1 MPVGNL
7 EFIKS
12 ASGTSVSSLSVTDC
26 FSADY
31 DVYKVVGT
39 DFNPSTEFNLE
50 LRYIDSGGSVISTS
64 TYDRAFLNMTSYASF
79 SESATPNATS
89 IIAIG
94 TNEANGNGFNF
105 EIYNPFSASSY
116 TFNTHQ
122 ASSDH
127 TSGGRGYKGI
137 NLEKSTTSVTGLY
150 FFVASGT
157 FDINNISVYGLAS
170 N

>member
-1 MPVGNL
+1 MATNL

-12 ASGTSVSSLSVTDC
+12 ATGTSVSSLSVTDC
-26 FSADY
+26 FSAKY

-50 LRYIDSGGSVISTS
+50 LRYIDSGGSTISTS
-64 TYDRAFLNMTSYASF
+64 TYDRAFLNMLSYSAFVESRNVNTTSM
-79 SESATPNATS
+79 
-89 IIAIG
+89 IAVG
-94 TNEANGNGFNF
+94 TNQTNGNGFNF
-105 EIYNPFSASSY
+105 EIYNPFSSSSY

-122 ASSDH
+122 ASTDD

-137 NLEKSTTSVTGLY
+137 NVEKSTTSVTGLY

-157 FDINNISVYGLAS
+157 FSINNISVYGVK
-170 N
+170 